1 MVSVVATLCRTLI
14 AQMLHRPRVV
24 AGQALGRRELSL
36 ARPSLAVHMVLAHKS
51 LHVSTART
59 VLGVVP
65 TIVATAAAVQVH
77 VLRAPRC
84 SATAAAV
91 GRLREVKRR
100 VVGPGHQDIGH
111 AFAALAIVGI
121 VRTMRSV
128 SGRMCVRGTHAG
140 VHQSGIDSVPAL
152 TVRVTVIA
160 VAVLATVAA
169 ARRWGVAVWVVSHR
183 AARGVS

>member
-1 MVSVVATLCRTLI
+1 V
-14 AQMLHRPRVV
+14 RV
-24 AGQALGRRELSL
+24 
-36 ARPSLAVHMVLAHKS
+36 VLAHKR
-51 LHVSTART
+51 LHVGTART

-65 TIVATAAAVQVH
+65 SVIATAAAVQVH
-77 VLRAPRC
+77 VLRASC
-84 SATAAAV
+84 CGATATTV

-100 VVGPGHQDIGH
+100 VVGARHQDIGH
-111 AFAALAIVGI
+111 AFAALAVVGI

-128 SGRMCVRGTHAG
+128 PGRMCVRGTHAG

-183 AARGVS
+183 TARGVS